1 MSKTHN
7 KKRNVGIIY
16 EQLVRR
22 VSEALVEGDTQTA
35 DKVVGIL
42 RRHFDRDSQ
51 LYREF
56 RLFNALVKTTVPS
69 ETLATRILTEAKE
82 AAQDHNATKLRQEK
96 AALIRDI
103 NHTLNERDFYKTRV
117 EGYRT
122 YATIQTLLNDWR
134 AGSRLGRVIDYEQKV
149 HEWLLSEAPSR
160 SIDELRT
167 PGVNPLTVKIMTD
180 KFNQKYGRT
189 LTESQKEIV
198 QEYAFSKSPNR
209 DEIVRGMLTRQK
221 DELLRGLSSYAREC
235 SNKILLEKI
244 PEVKNRITSMDLNE
258 VSDMGI
264 SRFLVLA
271 QLGHEIMEGEDE

>member
-22 VSEALVEGDTQTA
+22 VSEALVAGDTQKA
-35 DKVVGIL
+35 DKIMGIL

-69 ETLATRILTEAKE
+69 ESLATRILTEAKE
-82 AAQDHNATKLRQEK
+82 AAKDHDALKLRQEK
-96 AALIRDI
+96 AALVRDI
-103 NHTLNERDFYKTRV
+103 NHTLNDKNFYKTRV

-134 AGSRLGRVIDYEQKV
+134 ADLRLGRVIDYERKI
-149 HEWLLSEAPSR
+149 HEWLLTDNPTR
-160 SIDELRT
+160 SIDELKT

-180 KFNQKYGRT
+180 KFNQKYGRS
-189 LTESQKEIV
+189 LTSAQKEII
-198 QEYAFSKSPNR
+198 QEYAFSKSPGR
-209 DEIVRGMLTRQK
+209 DDIVRGMLTRQK

-235 SNKILLEKI
+235 SNKILLAKI
-244 PEVKNRITSMDLNE
+244 PEVREKITTLDLNE
-258 VSDMGI
+258 MSDTGI

>member
-69 ETLATRILTEAKE
+69 ESLATRILTEAKE
-82 AAQDHNATKLRQEK
+82 AAQDHNAAKLRQEK
-96 AALIRDI
+96 AALVRDI
-103 NHTLNERDFYKTRV
+103 NHTLNDKNFYKTRV

-134 AGSRLGRVIDYEQKV
+134 AGNLLGRVIDYERKI
-149 HEWLLSEAPSR
+149 HEWLLSDTPTR
-160 SIDELRT
+160 SINELRT

-180 KFNQKYGRT
+180 KFNQKYGRS
-189 LTESQKEIV
+189 LTSAQKEIV

-209 DEIVRGMLTRQK
+209 DDIVRGMLVRQK
-221 DELLRGLSSYAREC
+221 DDLLRGLSSYAREC

-244 PEVKNRITSMDLNE
+244 PEVRERITSMDLNE
-258 VSDMGI
+258 VSDAGI